1 MNKAIKYLEYLS
13 KTGGKVGYD
22 IVVDGEKISYSDVIA
37 ELKAKDERI
46 AELEAM
52 AQKMKCCENCKSHIN
67 VGSEC
72 LLDMEDRLTCKA
84 NNYSNWKLK
93 DNK

>member
-1 MNKAIKYLEYLS
+1 MSIQETEERYEA
-13 KTGGKVGYD
+13 
-22 IVVDGEKISYSDVIA
+22 KIA
-37 ELKAKDERI
+37 QFKEQLKAKGERI

-72 LLDMEDRLTCKA
+72 LLDMPVRLTCKA